1 MAAGEQVSEQSGGFA
16 LSEKKEKNKSGVT
29 KLSEVDDW
37 RAMRDAAAQE
47 AAEDAE
53 VKVETEAKAEVDE
66 SAANESIGTSGLV
79 LEEDGSLNMFWIDA
93 YEDSAKPGRIYMFGK
108 VRTGVLQTLRSTLA
122 LRGAKVLQKSAGE
135 GKGSSAFS
143 SCCLQIDNVQRQV
156 FILPREKILDAEVR
170 YAGTLIS
177 VLTSFFGRFRR

>member
-122 LRGAKVLQKSAGE
+122 LRGAKVLHNLKLVVLKYYKNLQVKARAALHFRHAVCRLTTCSGR
-135 GKGSSAFS
+135 SS
-143 SCCLQIDNVQRQV
+143 SCHVRRSWMQRYV
-156 FILPREKILDAEVR
+156 MRGL
-170 YAGTLIS
+170 
-177 VLTSFFGRFRR
+177 